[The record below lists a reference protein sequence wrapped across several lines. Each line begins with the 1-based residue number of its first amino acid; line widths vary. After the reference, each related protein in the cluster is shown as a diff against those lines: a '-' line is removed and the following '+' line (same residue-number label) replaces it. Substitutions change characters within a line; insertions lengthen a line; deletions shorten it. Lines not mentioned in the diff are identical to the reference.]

1 MTVTPF
7 PAAYDGGQ
15 DHGIDLYRTPEEAT
29 DLDILPLLHVERL
42 AQLSI

>member
-7 PAAYDGGQ
+7 PAACGGGQ

-29 DLDILPLLHVERL
+29 GLEILRLLHVERL